1 MKLPGTTK
9 HWKKQGRILP
19 HSFQRKC
26 GLPAIL
32 ILDSS
37 LQDCERLK
45 CCCFKPPSI
54 YYLQQPQKTKTRI
67 CCLVTKLCLTLC
79 NPMDCSPPDF
89 SVHWVFQARI
99 LEWIVMPSSR
109 GFNQCIIINEIFAIP
124 FIKIICRMWCV
135 FYNDSTSTHFGLTSL
150 QVPVTIWSQ

>member
-26 GLPAIL
+26 GLAAIL

-37 LQDCERLK
+37 LQNCERIK

-54 YYLQQPQKTKTRI
+54 YQLQQPQKTKTKI

-79 NPMDCSPPDF
+79 DPMDCSPPDF

-109 GFNQCIIINEIFAIP
+109 GLFPTQGSNQHLLHWQAESLLLSHQGGVLLIRC
-124 FIKIICRMWCV
+124 
-135 FYNDSTSTHFGLTSL
+135 SSL
-150 QVPVTIWSQ
+150 QDGGRED

>member
-26 GLPAIL
+26 GLAAIL

-37 LQDCERLK
+37 LQNCERIK

-54 YYLQQPQKTKTRI
+54 YQLQQPQKTKTKI

-79 NPMDCSPPDF
+79 DPMDCSPPDF
-89 SVHWVFQARI
+89 SVHWVFRARI

-109 GFNQCIIINEIFAIP
+109 GLFLTQGSNQHLLHWQAESLLLSHQGGVLLIRC
-124 FIKIICRMWCV
+124 
-135 FYNDSTSTHFGLTSL
+135 SSL
-150 QVPVTIWSQ
+150 QDGGRED